1 MKMTLIFTIT
11 CMSTTREGNHI
22 KFNRKRKLVSSVVIS
37 AEEFFKRQNQSN
49 INRKD
54 KSKKKGAVIL
64 KLCKK
69 PQKLAGRNIVSEPFG

>member
-54 KSKKKGAVIL
+54 KSKKKKGAVIL

-69 PQKLAGRNIVSEPFG
+69 NLKNSLGEIL